1 MTSAKLETKTALL
14 RCSYRAVASLLS
26 KQAKLQLRHEP
37 TFLQYVQIHR
47 DSQNYFFHEHSEPG
61 LPEGFFF
68 IPKSEF
74 GYMYF
79 GGLWKGN
86 WWYFLYMN
94 LSHDIILWSFCIFC
108 GKLVQFIPVL
118 ACCTS
123 KNLATLLWSAFFY
136 QQEHSHFSLTE
147 QSLAR
152 FSKEALVDNI
162 QHTLFT
168 RQSALVCY
176 LCM

>member
-14 RCSYRAVASLLS
+14 RCSYRDVVPLSSGAVASLLS

-79 GGLWKGN
+79 GGL
-86 WWYFLYMN
+86 
-94 LSHDIILWSFCIFC
+94 
-108 GKLVQFIPVL
+108 
-118 ACCTS
+118 
-123 KNLATLLWSAFFY
+123 
-136 QQEHSHFSLTE
+136 
-147 QSLAR
+147 
-152 FSKEALVDNI
+152 
-162 QHTLFT
+162 
-168 RQSALVCY
+168 
-176 LCM
+176 